1 MPKLTI
7 DGQVV
12 EVPKGTTIIEAARHL
27 GISVP
32 HYCYHPGLSIAGNCR
47 MCLVEVEKVP
57 KMLIAC
63 HTQVADGMVVH
74 TENDKC
80 REYRAAVLE
89 FILVNHPLDCP
100 VCDQAGECKLQDYY
114 MEHGAAGSR
123 VDENKVKKRAKASQI
138 GPNVMLDSERCI
150 LCSRCVRFTD
160 EITHTHELGI
170 IERGDHSEI
179 TLAEGAWLDNRYAGN
194 VVDICPVG
202 ALTDRDF
209 RFKCRVWYLTAVDS
223 VCTGCAQGCNIEI
236 HVNRDRP
243 HKADGARVM
252 RYKPREN
259 PDVNRWWICDAGR
272 YSYKAI
278 DDDRVEEALVGD
290 RVVTVDQAL
299 DVTAEAVRGAGDA
312 LGLLVAT
319 TATNEEMF
327 LARTLFADR
336 LGGKVAFITPP
347 QGESDDFLI
356 RADKSPNR
364 RGAAEIIG
372 AETGDPVGWVKEHG
386 IKTLVVIGETDLT
399 GMKASVDHLTVVA
412 SHPGKATEQAH
423 VVLPGTVHAEVEGT
437 FTNHQGRVQRIRVAV
452 PPIGHA
458 VETWRLLLALSERLG
473 HTFDYEFEDDI
484 FAGLAAQVPA
494 FAGFTH
500 EGIGSGGVLLGA
512 GTQQPAEVV

>member
-1 MPKLTI
+1 MPKVTI
-7 DGQVV
+7 DGQEV
-12 EVPKGTTIIEAARHL
+12 EVPAGTTIIEAARRV
-27 GISVP
+27 GISIP

-63 HTQVADGMVVH
+63 HTQVADGMVVR
-74 TENDKC
+74 TTSDKC

-100 VCDQAGECKLQDYY
+100 VCDQAGECKLQNYY
-114 MEHGAAGSR
+114 MEHGTNGSR
-123 VDENKVKKRAKASQI
+123 VNENKVKKHAKATQI
-138 GPNVMLDSERCI
+138 GPEVMLDSERCI

-179 TLAEGAWLDNRYAGN
+179 TLADRAWLDNRYAGN

-223 VCTGCAQGCNIEI
+223 VCTGCAQGCNIQI
-236 HVNRDRP
+236 HVNRDRA
-243 HKADGARVM
+243 HKAGGARVM

-259 PDVNRWWICDAGR
+259 PDVNQWWICDAGR
-272 YSYKAI
+272 YSYKLI
-278 DDDRVEEALVGD
+278 DDDRVEYPLVDDRIVAVERALG
-290 RVVTVDQAL
+290 A
-299 DVTAEAVRGAGDA
+299 TAEALRAAGEA
-312 LGLLVAT
+312 VGVLVAT

-336 LGGKVAFITPP
+336 LGGQIASLTPP
-347 QGESDDFLI
+347 QGDEDDFLI

-364 RGAAEIIG
+364 RGAEEIIG
-372 AETGDPVGWVKEHG
+372 SETADPVAWVKQHG
-386 IKTLVVIGETDLT
+386 VKTVVVIGEADLA
-399 GMKASVDHLTVVA
+399 GMKSAVQHLTVIA
-412 SHPGKATEQAH
+412 THPGKATEQAH

-437 FTNHQGRVQRIRVAV
+437 FTNHQGRVQRVHVAV
-452 PPIGHA
+452 PPIGNA
-458 VETWRLLLALSERLG
+458 VETWRLLMELGERLG
-473 HTFDYEFEDDI
+473 HPFDYGFEDDI
-484 FAGLAAQVPA
+484 FADLAAHVAA
-494 FAGFTH
+494 FAGLSH
-500 EGIGSGGVLLGA
+500 DGLAGRGALLGSGA
-512 GTQQPAEVV
+512 HQPAEVR

>member
-7 DGQVV
+7 DGQEV
-12 EVPKGTTIIEAARHL
+12 EVPQGTTIIEAAREI

-57 KMLIAC
+57 KMVIAC

-74 TENDKC
+74 TQNDKC

-114 MEHGAAGSR
+114 MEHGADGSR
-123 VDENKVKKRAKASQI
+123 VDENKVKKHAKAVQI
-138 GPNVMLDSERCI
+138 GPSVMLDTERCI

-160 EITHTHELGI
+160 EISHTHELGI
-170 IERGDHSEI
+170 TERADHSEI

-209 RFKCRVWYLTAVDS
+209 RFKCRVWYLSSVDS

-243 HKADGARVM
+243 HKAAGARVM

-259 PDVNRWWICDAGR
+259 PDVNRWWMCDAGR
-272 YSYKAI
+272 YSYQAI
-278 DDDRVEEALVGD
+278 DEDRAEQPMVGD
-290 RVVTVDQAL
+290 RNVALERAL
-299 DVTAEAVRGAGDA
+299 DTTAEAVKAAGDA
-312 LGLLVAT
+312 VGLLVAT

-327 LARTLFADR
+327 LAHTVFGDR
-336 LGGKVAFITPP
+336 LGGKVAFLTPP
-347 QGESDDFLI
+347 QGDSDDFLI

-364 RGAAEIIG
+364 RGAVEIIG
-372 AETGDPVGWVKEHG
+372 AETGDPVGWVKEND
-386 IKTLVVIGETDLT
+386 IKALVVIGEADLT
-399 GMKASVDHLTVVA
+399 GVKASVSHLTVIA
-412 SHPGKATEQAH
+412 THLGKATDQAH

-437 FTNHQGRVQRIRVAV
+437 FTNEQGRVQRIHVAV
-452 PPIGHA
+452 PPIGNA
-458 VETWRLLLALSERLG
+458 VETWRLLLDLGERLG
-473 HTFDYEFEDDI
+473 HTFDYQFEDDI
-484 FAGLAAQVPA
+484 FAALAAKVPA
-494 FAGFTH
+494 FAGLTH
-500 EGIGSGGVLLGA
+500 ENLGGRGALLGSG
-512 GTQQPAEVV
+512 TQEPAEVV

>member
-7 DGQVV
+7 DGREV
-12 EVPKGTTIIEAARHL
+12 EVPAGTTIIEAARRL
-27 GISVP
+27 GIDVP

-47 MCLVEVEKVP
+47 MCLVEVEKIP
-57 KMLIAC
+57 KMVIAC
-63 HTQVADGMVVH
+63 HTQVADGMVVR
-74 TENDKC
+74 TTSDKC

-123 VDENKVKKRAKASQI
+123 VDENKVKKHAKAKQI
-138 GPNVMLDSERCI
+138 GPMVMLDSERCI

-170 IERGDHSEI
+170 VERSDHSELI
-179 TLAEGAWLDNRYAGN
+179 LAEGAWLDNRYAGN

-209 RFKCRVWYLTAVDS
+209 RFKCRVWYLSAAES
-223 VCTGCAQGCNIEI
+223 VCTGCAQGCNIDI

-243 HKADGARVM
+243 HKAGGARVM

-278 DDDRVEEALVGD
+278 DEDRADQPMVDGRNVALE
-290 RVVTVDQAL
+290 RAL
-299 DVTAEAVRGAGDA
+299 ETTAEAIQAAGGAV
-312 LGLLVAT
+312 GLLVAT

-327 LARTLFADR
+327 LARTVFADR
-336 LGGKVAFITPP
+336 LGGKVAFMTPP
-347 QGESDDFLI
+347 QGDSDEFLI
-356 RADKSPNR
+356 LADKSPNR
-364 RGAAEIIG
+364 RGAVEIIG
-372 AETGDPVGWVKEHG
+372 AETGDPVAWVKEHG
-386 IKTLVVIGETDLT
+386 IKALVVIGEADLT
-399 GMKASVDHLTVVA
+399 GMKASVSHLTVIA
-412 SHPGKATEQAH
+412 THPGKAADQAH

-452 PPIGHA
+452 PPIGNA
-458 VETWRLLLALSERLG
+458 VETWRILLLLAERLG

-484 FAGLAAQVPA
+484 FAALAAAVPA
-494 FAGFTH
+494 FAGLTH
-500 EGIGSGGVLLGA
+500 ENLGGRGALLGTGA
-512 GTQQPAEVV
+512 EQPAEVV